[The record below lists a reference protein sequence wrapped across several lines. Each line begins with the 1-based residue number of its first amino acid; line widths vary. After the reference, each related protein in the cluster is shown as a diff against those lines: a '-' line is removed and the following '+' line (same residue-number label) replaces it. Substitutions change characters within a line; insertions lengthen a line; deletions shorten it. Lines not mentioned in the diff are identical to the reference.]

1 MYIYIYI
8 SNIMIIDMTNIEKK
22 NACITLNKQTYVMEP
37 RNQSKKR
44 HGKSFL
50 MCNFLITEEK
60 NGAHRRATLH

>member
-1 MYIYIYI
+1 
-8 SNIMIIDMTNIEKK
+8 MTNIEKK

-44 HGKSFL
+44 HGKFFL